1 MAPDRAAV
9 GTVVLIWVADVTVK
23 LVALTSPNV
32 TAVAPVKPVSVIV
45 TGVPTVPPVG
55 LKLVA
60 VGGTFSFFRVPTGP
74 VFVVTETSP
83 VMAAG
88 GTTAEMKSS
97 LMTLKLVA
105 RTELDCGCS
114 GESVAQ
120 DIDRPRRR
128 SRIVLHDDEPRVR
141 CAAQGVDGATADAA
155 ALRGDS
161 VQRSVGAL
169 AKRRRVVAAIGRA
182 RQVAWLGERAGLR
195 DHIEDAVVVG
205 TAGSGQA
212 VEVAIRGSK

>member
-1 MAPDRAAV
+1 
-9 GTVVLIWVADVTVK
+9 VK

-32 TAVAPVKPVSVIV
+32 TAVAPVKPVPVIV

-60 VGGTFSFFRVPTGP
+60 VGGTFSFFRVPAGP

-83 VMAAG
+83 VMAVG
-88 GTTAEMKSS
+88 GTTAVMKSS

-155 ALRGDS
+155 AASWRGDS

-169 AKRRRVVAAIGRA
+169 AKRRPVVAAIGCA
-182 RQVAWLGERAGLR
+182 RQVAWLGERAG
-195 DHIEDAVVVG
+195 
-205 TAGSGQA
+205 S
-212 VEVAIRGSK
+212 

>member
-9 GTVVLIWVADVTVK
+9 GSVDLGCRRHSEAGG
-23 LVALTSPNV
+23 LNLTKCDSCD
-32 TAVAPVKPVSVIV
+32 TGEAGACDRD
-45 TGVPTVPPVG
+45 GVPAEPPVG
-55 LKLVA
+55 LKLVT
-60 VGGTFSFFRVPTGP
+60 VGGTFSFFRVPAGP

-83 VMAAG
+83 VMAVG
-88 GTTAEMKSS
+88 GTTAVMKSS

-105 RTELDCGCS
+105 RSELDCGCS

-141 CAAQGVDGATADAA
+141 CAAQGVDGTTAGAA

-161 VQRSVGAL
+161 VQRSLGAL
-169 AKRRRVVAAIGRA
+169 AKRHPVVAAIGCA

-212 VEVAIRGSK
+212 IEVAFRGSE